1 MNFSDST
8 SSHISE
14 RLSALGLT
22 RHSFVLCTK
31 CAMWD
36 YFGVSRTEASQ
47 SRLRGQRV
55 STHESFLTGGANVQI
70 QTQVYIS
77 ERLSA
82 LRLIRH
88 SFVLYR
94 KSASVVWKMWVLY
107 INYPLIREAMC
118 DYFGVSGTIFYS
130 IVSISLGKESN
141 SKFKSLHPYH
151 SILISEYQS

>member
-1 MNFSDST
+1 MNFSNST

-55 STHESFLTGGANVQI
+55 STHESFLTSGANVQI

-94 KSASVVWKMWVLY
+94 KSASVVWKMWMLY
-107 INYPLIREAMC
+107 INYHLLRLPSDVRLFWYIHNKIQNYTHKINE
-118 DYFGVSGTIFYS
+118 
-130 IVSISLGKESN
+130 LN
-141 SKFKSLHPYH
+141 FKR
-151 SILISEYQS
+151 

>member
-55 STHESFLTGGANVQI
+55 STHESFLTSGANVQI

-94 KSASVVWKMWVLY
+94 KSASVVWKMWMLY
-107 INYPLIREAMC
+107 INYYLLRLLSDMRLFWYIHNKIQNYTHKINE
-118 DYFGVSGTIFYS
+118 
-130 IVSISLGKESN
+130 LN
-141 SKFKSLHPYH
+141 FKR
-151 SILISEYQS
+151 